1 MSCSRISRISSSQV
15 ARCLQH
21 LCEEKFGGD
30 LASMLKLSAVELAD
44 LCDVSDTEQVE
55 QLLRKLAAAAE
66 GVQLVRRATLKER
79 LASRDDAKVL
89 KTRVEEFDKKTPW
102 GGLQFGRSYGFAGE
116 FGTGKS
122 LFAMQAAAYAASEGH
137 RVMYVY
143 TEGRV
148 EKTNF
153 PVLVSRAAREV
164 GASEDEVLSRIEVVE
179 VANTSALRDVVAS
192 IPSNVEVVV
201 VDSIIATLRAEFLG
215 REHLQSRQQTLA
227 HIISLLNRH
236 ATVFN
241 ALVIVTNQVVDVPD
255 IFSTKRPTGGNIFLH
270 GMHYIFMMMRPSK
283 QKMEGYM
290 WPLDVPGMAPDV
302 KIAYRITDEGLY

>member
-1 MSCSRISRISSSQV
+1 MQ
-15 ARCLQH
+15 Q

-30 LASMLKLSAVELAD
+30 LAAMLKLSAVELAD
-44 LCDVSDTEQVE
+44 LCDVPEEQME
-55 QLLRKLAAAAE
+55 QLLRKLVGAVE
-66 GVQLVRRATLKER
+66 GVQLVRRTTLKEL
-79 LASRDDAKVL
+79 LASKHTAKVL
-89 KTRVEEFDKKTPW
+89 KTRVAEFDEKTPW
-102 GGLQFGRSYGFAGE
+102 GGLQFGHSYGLAGE

-122 LFAMQAAAYAASEGH
+122 LFAMQAAAYAAAEGSK
-137 RVMYVY
+137 VMYIY
-143 TEGRV
+143 TEGKA

-153 PVLVSRAAREV
+153 PNLVSRAAREV
-164 GASEDEVLSRIEVVE
+164 GVSEDDVQSRIEIVE
-179 VANTSALRDVVAS
+179 VANTTALKEVVAS
-192 IPSNVEVVV
+192 VPRNVEVVV

-270 GMHYIFMMMRPSK
+270 GIHYIFMLVRPNK

-302 KIAYRITDEGLY
+302 KIVYKITDEGLY

>member
-1 MSCSRISRISSSQV
+1 MSCSKISRISSSQA
-15 ARCLQH
+15 ARCMQQ

-30 LASMLKLSAVELAD
+30 LAAMLKLSAVELAD
-44 LCDVSDTEQVE
+44 LCDVPEEQME
-55 QLLRKLAAAAE
+55 QLLRKLVGAVE
-66 GVQLVRRATLKER
+66 GVQLVRRTTLKEL
-79 LASRDDAKVL
+79 LASKHTAKVL
-89 KTRVEEFDKKTPW
+89 KTRVAEFDEKTPW
-102 GGLQFGRSYGFAGE
+102 GGLQFGHSYGLAGE

-122 LFAMQAAAYAASEGH
+122 LFAMQAAAYAAAEGSK
-137 RVMYVY
+137 VMYIY
-143 TEGRV
+143 TEGKA

-153 PVLVSRAAREV
+153 PNLVSRAAREV
-164 GASEDEVLSRIEVVE
+164 GVSEDDVQSRIEIVE
-179 VANTSALRDVVAS
+179 VANTTALKEVVAS
-192 IPSNVEVVV
+192 VPRNVEVVV

-270 GMHYIFMMMRPSK
+270 GIHYIFMLVRPNK

-302 KIAYRITDEGLY
+302 KIVYKITDEGLY

>member
-1 MSCSRISRISSSQV
+1 VSCSKISRISSSQA
-15 ARCLQH
+15 ARCLQQ
-21 LCEEKFGGD
+21 LCEERFGGD
-30 LASMLKLSAVELAD
+30 LAAMLKLSAVELAD
-44 LCDVSDTEQVE
+44 LCDVPEEQME
-55 QLLRKLAAAAE
+55 LLLRKLIGTVE
-66 GVQLVRRATLKER
+66 GVQLVRRTTLKEL
-79 LASRDDAKVL
+79 LASKHQAKVL
-89 KTRVEEFDKKTPW
+89 KTRVAEFDEKTPW
-102 GGLQFGRSYGFAGE
+102 GGLQFGHSYGLAGE

-122 LFAMQAAAYAASEGH
+122 LFAMQAAAYAAAEGSK
-137 RVMYVY
+137 VMYIY
-143 TEGRV
+143 TEGRA

-153 PVLVSRAAREV
+153 PALVSRAAREV
-164 GASEDEVLSRIEVVE
+164 GVSEDDVQSRIEIVE
-179 VANTSALRDVVAS
+179 VANTTALKEVVTS
-192 IPSNVEVVV
+192 IPRNVEVVV

-270 GMHYIFMMMRPSK
+270 GIHYIFMLVRPNK

-302 KIAYRITDEGLY
+302 KIVYRITDEGLY

>member
-1 MSCSRISRISSSQV
+1 MSCNVITRVSSSQV
-15 ARCLQH
+15 AKCLH
-21 LCEEKFGGD
+21 KLCEEKFGGD
-30 LASMLKLSAVELAD
+30 LAAMLKLSAVELAD
-44 LCDVSDTEQVE
+44 LCDTSDVQQVE
-55 QLLRKLAAAAE
+55 SVYRRVLAE
-66 GVQLVRRATLKER
+66 MDSVQLVRRGTMKER
-79 LASRDDAKVL
+79 MAGRGERRVL
-89 KTRVEEFDKKTPW
+89 KTRVAEFDEKTPW
-102 GGLQFGRSYGFAGE
+102 GGLQFGRSYGLVGE
-116 FGTGKS
+116 YGTGKS
-122 LFAMQAAAYAASEGH
+122 LFAMQAAAYAAAEGSK
-137 RVMYVY
+137 VLYIY
-143 TEGRV
+143 TEGQV
-148 EKTNF
+148 EQTNF
-153 PVLVSRAAREV
+153 PKLVSRAAREV
-164 GASEDEVLSRIEVVE
+164 GASEDDVLSRIEVAE

-192 IPSNVEVVV
+192 ITSNIEVVV

-270 GMHYIFMMMRPSK
+270 GIHYIFMLVRPSK

-302 KIAYRITDEGLY
+302 KIVYKITDEGLY

>member
-1 MSCSRISRISSSQV
+1 VSCSKISRISSSQA

-30 LASMLKLSAVELAD
+30 LAAMLKLSAVELAD
-44 LCDVSDTEQVE
+44 LCDVSDVE
-55 QLLRKLAAAAE
+55 QMEQLYRKLVEAAE
-66 GVQLVRRATLKER
+66 GVQVVRRATLKER
-79 LASRDDAKVL
+79 LAAKSRAKVL
-89 KTRVEEFDKKTPW
+89 KTRVAEFDEKTPW
-102 GGLQFGRSYGFAGE
+102 GGLQFGRSYGLVGE

-122 LFAMQAAAYAASEGH
+122 LFAMQAAAYAAAEGS
-137 RVMYVY
+137 RVLYIY
-143 TEGRV
+143 TEGQV
-148 EKTNF
+148 EQTNF
-153 PVLVSRAAREV
+153 PKLVSRAAREV
-164 GASEDEVLSRIEVVE
+164 GVSEDDVLSRIEVAE
-179 VANTSALRDVVAS
+179 AANTSALRDVIAS
-192 IPSNVEVVV
+192 ITSNVEVVV

-270 GMHYIFMMMRPSK
+270 GIHYIFMLVRPNK

-302 KIAYRITDEGLY
+302 KIVYKITDEGLY

>member
-1 MSCSRISRISSSQV
+1 VSCSKISRISSSQA

-30 LASMLKLSAVELAD
+30 LAALLKLSAVELAD
-44 LCDVSDTEQVE
+44 LCDVSDVEQME
-55 QLLRKLAAAAE
+55 QLLRKLVAAVD
-66 GVQLVRRATLKER
+66 VQVVRRATLKER
-79 LASRDDAKVL
+79 LASKSAAKVL
-89 KTRVEEFDKKTPW
+89 KTRVAEFDEKTPW
-102 GGLQFGRSYGFAGE
+102 GGLQFGRSYGFVGE

-122 LFAMQAAAYAASEGH
+122 LFAMQAAAYAAAEGS
-137 RVMYVY
+137 RVLYIY
-143 TEGRV
+143 TEGQV
-148 EKTNF
+148 EQTNF
-153 PVLVSRAAREV
+153 PKLVSRAAREV
-164 GASEDEVLSRIEVVE
+164 GVSEDEVLSRIEIAE
-179 VANTSALRDVVAS
+179 VANTSALRDVVMS
-192 IPSNVEVVV
+192 ITSNIEVVV

-270 GMHYIFMMMRPSK
+270 GIHYIFMMVRPNK

-302 KIAYRITDEGLY
+302 KIVYRITDEGLY

>member
-1 MSCSRISRISSSQV
+1 MSCSKISRISSSQA
-15 ARCLQH
+15 ARCMQQ

-30 LASMLKLSAVELAD
+30 LAAMLKLSAVELAD
-44 LCDVSDTEQVE
+44 LCDVPEEQME
-55 QLLRKLAAAAE
+55 QLLRKLVGAVE
-66 GVQLVRRATLKER
+66 GVQLVRRTTLKEL
-79 LASRDDAKVL
+79 LASKHIAKVL
-89 KTRVEEFDKKTPW
+89 KTRVAEFDEKTPW
-102 GGLQFGRSYGFAGE
+102 GGLQFGHSYGLAGE

-122 LFAMQAAAYAASEGH
+122 LFAMQAAAYAAAEGSK
-137 RVMYVY
+137 VMYIY
-143 TEGRV
+143 TEGKA

-153 PVLVSRAAREV
+153 PNLVSRAAREV
-164 GASEDEVLSRIEVVE
+164 GVSEDDVQSRIEIVE
-179 VANTSALRDVVAS
+179 VANTTALKEVVAS
-192 IPSNVEVVV
+192 VPRNVEVVV

-270 GMHYIFMMMRPSK
+270 GIHYIFMLVRPNK

>member
-1 MSCSRISRISSSQV
+1 MSCSKISRISSSQA
-15 ARCLQH
+15 ARCLQQ
-21 LCEEKFGGD
+21 LCEERFGGD
-30 LASMLKLSAVELAD
+30 LAAMLKLSAVELAD
-44 LCDVSDTEQVE
+44 LCDVPEEQME
-55 QLLRKLAAAAE
+55 QLLRKLVGAVE
-66 GVQLVRRATLKER
+66 GVQLVRRATLKEL
-79 LASRDDAKVL
+79 LASKHTAKVL
-89 KTRVEEFDKKTPW
+89 KTRVAEFDEKTPW
-102 GGLQFGRSYGFAGE
+102 GGLQFGHSYGLAGE

-122 LFAMQAAAYAASEGH
+122 LFAMQAAAYAAAEGSK
-137 RVMYVY
+137 VMYIY
-143 TEGRV
+143 TEGKA

-153 PVLVSRAAREV
+153 PNLVSRAAREV
-164 GASEDEVLSRIEVVE
+164 GVSEDDVQSRIEIVE
-179 VANTSALRDVVAS
+179 VANTTALKEVVAS
-192 IPSNVEVVV
+192 VPRNVEVVV

-270 GMHYIFMMMRPSK
+270 GIHYIFMLVRPNK

-302 KIAYRITDEGLY
+302 KIVYKITDEGLY

>member
-1 MSCSRISRISSSQV
+1 VSCSKISRISSSQA
-15 ARCLQH
+15 ARCLHQ

-30 LASMLKLSAVELAD
+30 LAAMLKLSAVELAD
-44 LCDVSDTEQVE
+44 LCDVPEEQME
-55 QLLRKLAAAAE
+55 QLLRKLVGAVE
-66 GVQLVRRATLKER
+66 GVQLVRRTTLKEL
-79 LASRDDAKVL
+79 LASKHTSKVL
-89 KTRVEEFDKKTPW
+89 KTRVAEFDEKTPW
-102 GGLQFGRSYGFAGE
+102 GGLQFGHSYGLAGE

-122 LFAMQAAAYAASEGH
+122 LFAMQAAAYAAAEGSK
-137 RVMYVY
+137 VMYIY
-143 TEGRV
+143 TEGKA

-153 PVLVSRAAREV
+153 PNLVSRAAREV
-164 GASEDEVLSRIEVVE
+164 GVSEDDVQSRIEIVE
-179 VANTSALRDVVAS
+179 VANTTALKEVVAS
-192 IPSNVEVVV
+192 VPRNVEVVV

-255 IFSTKRPTGGNIFLH
+255 IFSAKRPTGGNIFLH
-270 GMHYIFMMMRPSK
+270 GIHYIFMLVRPNK

>member
-1 MSCSRISRISSSQV
+1 VSCSKISRISSSQA
-15 ARCLQH
+15 ARCLQL
-21 LCEEKFGGD
+21 LCEERFGGD
-30 LASMLKLSAVELAD
+30 LAAMLKLSAVELAD
-44 LCDVSDTEQVE
+44 LCDVPEEQME
-55 QLLRKLAAAAE
+55 QLLRKLVGAVE
-66 GVQLVRRATLKER
+66 GVQLVRRATLKEL
-79 LASRDDAKVL
+79 LASKHTAKVL
-89 KTRVEEFDKKTPW
+89 KTRVAEFDEKTPW
-102 GGLQFGRSYGFAGE
+102 GGLQFGHSYGLAGE

-122 LFAMQAAAYAASEGH
+122 LFAMQAAAYAAAEGSK
-137 RVMYVY
+137 VMYIY
-143 TEGRV
+143 TEGKA

-153 PVLVSRAAREV
+153 PNLVSRAAREV
-164 GASEDEVLSRIEVVE
+164 GVSEDDVQSRIEIVE
-179 VANTSALRDVVAS
+179 VANTTALKEVVAS
-192 IPSNVEVVV
+192 VPREIEVVV

-270 GMHYIFMMMRPSK
+270 GMHYIFMLVRPNK
-283 QKMEGYM
+283 TKMEGYM

-302 KIAYRITDEGLY
+302 KIVYKITDEGLY

>member
-1 MSCSRISRISSSQV
+1 VSCSKISRISSSQA
-15 ARCLQH
+15 ARCMQQ

-30 LASMLKLSAVELAD
+30 LAAMLKLSAVELAD
-44 LCDVSDTEQVE
+44 LCDVPEEQME
-55 QLLRKLAAAAE
+55 QLLRKLVGAVE
-66 GVQLVRRATLKER
+66 GVQLVRRTTLKEL
-79 LASRDDAKVL
+79 LASKHTAKVL
-89 KTRVEEFDKKTPW
+89 KTRVAEFDEKTPW
-102 GGLQFGRSYGFAGE
+102 GGLQFGHSYGLAGE

-122 LFAMQAAAYAASEGH
+122 LFAMQAAAYAAAEGSK
-137 RVMYVY
+137 VMYIY
-143 TEGRV
+143 TEGKA

-153 PVLVSRAAREV
+153 PNLVSRAAREV
-164 GASEDEVLSRIEVVE
+164 GVSEDDVQSRIEIVE
-179 VANTSALRDVVAS
+179 VANTTALKEVVAS
-192 IPSNVEVVV
+192 VPRNVEVVV

-270 GMHYIFMMMRPSK
+270 GIHYIFMLVRPNK

-302 KIAYRITDEGLY
+302 KIVYKITDEGLY

>member
-1 MSCSRISRISSSQV
+1 VSCSKISRISSSQA
-15 ARCLQH
+15 ARCLQL
-21 LCEEKFGGD
+21 LCEERFGGD
-30 LASMLKLSAVELAD
+30 LAAMLKLSAVELAD
-44 LCDVSDTEQVE
+44 LCDVPEEQME
-55 QLLRKLAAAAE
+55 QLLRKLVGAVE
-66 GVQLVRRATLKER
+66 GVQLVRRATLKEL
-79 LASRDDAKVL
+79 LASKHTAKVL
-89 KTRVEEFDKKTPW
+89 KTRVAEFDEKTPW
-102 GGLQFGRSYGFAGE
+102 GGLQFGHSYGLAGE

-122 LFAMQAAAYAASEGH
+122 LFAMQAAAYAAAEGSK
-137 RVMYVY
+137 VMYIY
-143 TEGRV
+143 TEGKA

-153 PVLVSRAAREV
+153 PNLVSRAAREV
-164 GASEDEVLSRIEVVE
+164 GVSEDDVQSRIEIVE
-179 VANTSALRDVVAS
+179 VANTTALKEVVAS
-192 IPSNVEVVV
+192 VPRNVEVVV

-270 GMHYIFMMMRPSK
+270 GIHYIFMLVRPNK
-283 QKMEGYM
+283 TKMEGYM

-302 KIAYRITDEGLY
+302 KIVYKITDEGLY